1 MLSTLPLQFGIPGG
15 PELLVILLIA
25 VLLFGANKIPKLA
38 RSTGEA
44 MGEFQK
50 GREEVEQELQDM
62 REGPTQGDTEL
73 ESGEEPTVETATA
86 EEAAAEANTTAAV
99 DEGEPEAESQDEDE
113 DNDEDEHGSDEDFE
127 IADAE
132 PNEKTN

>member
-1 MLSTLPLQFGIPGG
+1 MVDPIPLQFGIPGG

-62 REGPTQGDTEL
+62 KEGGTADGAGAGADAGADTDVSTDTTTQ
-73 ESGEEPTVETATA
+73 
-86 EEAAAEANTTAAV
+86 
-99 DEGEPEAESQDEDE
+99 
-113 DNDEDEHGSDEDFE
+113 SDEEFE
-127 IADAE
+127 ISDAE
-132 PNEKTN
+132 TTGETEES

>member
-1 MLSTLPLQFGIPGG
+1 MVDPIPLQFGIPGG

-62 REGPTQGDTEL
+62 KEGSTADGAGAGADAGADTD
-73 ESGEEPTVETATA
+73 
-86 EEAAAEANTTAAV
+86 ANTDTTT
-99 DEGEPEAESQDEDE
+99 Q
-113 DNDEDEHGSDEDFE
+113 SDEEFE
-127 IADAE
+127 ISDAE
-132 PNEKTN
+132 TTGETEEN

>member
-1 MLSTLPLQFGIPGG
+1 MVDPLPLQLGIPGG

-50 GREEVEQELQDM
+50 GREEVEQELQEM
-62 REGPTQGDTEL
+62 KEGPSTDSGTSVDT
-73 ESGEEPTVETATA
+73 GTTTDAGT
-86 EEAAAEANTTAAV
+86 EADQE
-99 DEGEPEAESQDEDE
+99 
-113 DNDEDEHGSDEDFE
+113 FE
-127 IADAE
+127 ISDAE
-132 PNEKTN
+132 TSEETEQN

>member
-1 MLSTLPLQFGIPGG
+1 MVDPIPLQFGIPGG

-62 REGPTQGDTEL
+62 KEGGTADGAGAGADAGADTDA
-73 ESGEEPTVETATA
+73 STDTM
-86 EEAAAEANTTAAV
+86 
-99 DEGEPEAESQDEDE
+99 SQ
-113 DNDEDEHGSDEDFE
+113 SDEEFE
-127 IADAE
+127 ISDAE
-132 PNEKTN
+132 TTSETEEN